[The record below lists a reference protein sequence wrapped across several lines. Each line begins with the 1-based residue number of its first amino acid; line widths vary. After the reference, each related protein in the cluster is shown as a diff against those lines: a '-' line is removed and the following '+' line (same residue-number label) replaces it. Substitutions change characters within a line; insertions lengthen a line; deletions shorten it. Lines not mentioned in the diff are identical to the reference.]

1 MSLFPNNYLLNIEKY
16 KIKNKNKQ
24 NKYIASK
31 PSFLMTSNTYRNFKE
46 KELENKKVNMTLT
59 TNNINNL
66 SNQRKNNIYNYNIK
80 SPNNNNFLTNR
91 NSKKI
96 FHKYINDENKENLK
110 NKCNINNA
118 LINNK
123 IKKEKNSFMN
133 NKYCNININKENIS
147 TNISNNNNLNND
159 NFKKISINPKK
170 KGRTLSSNINKII
183 PENSENKKVINTYRN
198 IPKKEKELMLN
209 EYNDHITNH
218 KKSNSIVL
226 SENNLNILPSK
237 SFCFNNLF
245 KLKQSQKNKSIM
257 RNNLINQE
265 SINNKSIFN
274 NTTNQFYTRLKQI
287 IPNNEA
293 NITNNKIN
301 DYTSKNNNSL
311 LNKYKNMNK
320 NFTSSNF
327 ATKFGINQYQFNNI
341 NSSINLNK
349 KRKNYKTKSI
359 TNISNIDSILNRS
372 KDSLPKKAQN
382 NTNKIKKKILKIDSC
397 TIPGYSMTGI
407 KQKNLDSFFL
417 QKNFLNKE
425 EHFLI
430 GICDGH
436 GIYGDLISQYISQ
449 NLPSFLQ
456 NISEDNLIQAYIDIN
471 NSLIN
476 NKKIDCSL
484 SGTTCTSLIISLEK
498 IICAN
503 IGNTR
508 AILARYENGY
518 YNTINLNRDHK
529 PTELDEIKRII
540 SQGGIIRQNYD
551 KIRKEYKGQERI
563 FLKNS
568 DIPGLNMSRSFGDNL
583 AHSIGVINIPEVKS
597 YEFTGNEKF
606 IVIATDSIW
615 QFIDSDECVEIIK
628 DFYEKNLDAIGALNA
643 LVTEAIKRWKKQEN
657 KIEDITAVVI
667 FFE

>member
-1 MSLFPNNYLLNIEKY
+1 MSLFSDNYLMNIEKY

-31 PSFLMTSNTYRNFKE
+31 QSFLMTSNTYRYFKE

-59 TNNINNL
+59 TNNFNN
-66 SNQRKNNIYNYNIK
+66 SKKNNIYNYNIK
-80 SPNNNNFLTNR
+80 SPNNNNFMVNK

-96 FHKYINDENKENLK
+96 FNKFINDENKENLK
-110 NKCNINNA
+110 NKYNTNNT

-123 IKKEKNSFMN
+123 IKKEKKTFMN
-133 NKYCNININKENIS
+133 NKYCNININKENIN
-147 TNISNNNNLNND
+147 TNINNVNNNNY
-159 NFKKISINPKK
+159 KKININPKK
-170 KGRTLSSNINKII
+170 KGRTLSSNINKIVT
-183 PENSENKKVINTYRN
+183 ENLESKKVINTYRN
-198 IPKKEKELMLN
+198 IQKKEKELILN
-209 EYNDHITNH
+209 EYNENIPNH
-218 KKSNSIVL
+218 KKKSNSIVL
-226 SENNLNILPSK
+226 SENNLNIFPSK
-237 SFCFNNLF
+237 SFCFNYLF

-257 RNNLINQE
+257 RNNLMNQE

-274 NTTNQFYTRLKQI
+274 NTTNQFYSRLKQI
-287 IPNNEA
+287 IPNDEV
-293 NITNNKIN
+293 NISKNKIN
-301 DYTSKNNNSL
+301 DYTNKNNNFL
-311 LNKYKNMNK
+311 LNKYKNINK
-320 NFTSSNF
+320 SFTSSIF
-327 ATKFGINQYQFNNI
+327 TSKFGLNQYQLNNN
-341 NSSINLNK
+341 NSLNLNK
-349 KRKNYKTKSI
+349 KPKKYKTKSI
-359 TNISNIDSILNRS
+359 TNISNIDSILKISR
-372 KDSLPKKAQN
+372 DSLPKKSQN
-382 NTNKIKKKILKIDSC
+382 KTNKILKKILKIDSC
-397 TIPGYSMTGI
+397 TIPGYSITGI

-417 QKNFLNKE
+417 KKNFLNKE
-425 EHFLI
+425 ENFLI

-449 NLPSFLQ
+449 NLPSFLETT
-456 NISEDNLIQAYIDIN
+456 SEENLIKAYIDIN
-471 NSLIN
+471 NSLIST
-476 NKKIDCSL
+476 KKIDCSL
-484 SGTTCTSLIISLEK
+484 SGTTCISLIISLEK

-518 YNTINLNRDHK
+518 YNPINLNRAHK
-529 PTELDEIKRII
+529 PTELDEIKRVI
-540 SQGGIIRQNYD
+540 SEGGIIRQNYD

-568 DIPGLNMSRSFGDNL
+568 DIPGLNISRSFGDNL

-597 YEFTGNEKF
+597 FEFNGNEKF

-615 QFIDSDECVEIIK
+615 QFIDSDECIEIIK
-628 DFYEKNLDAIGALNA
+628 NFYETNLDAIGALNA

>member
-1 MSLFPNNYLLNIEKY
+1 MSLFSDDYLMNIEKC

-24 NKYIASK
+24 NKYITSK

-59 TNNINNL
+59 TNNINNF
-66 SNQRKNNIYNYNIK
+66 SYQRKNNINNYNIK
-80 SPNNNNFLTNR
+80 SPNNNFLTNR

-96 FHKYINDENKENLK
+96 FHKYVNDENKENLK
-110 NKCNINNA
+110 NKYNINNT

-123 IKKEKNSFMN
+123 IKKEKKTFMN
-133 NKYCNININKENIS
+133 NKYCNIKINKEK
-147 TNISNNNNLNND
+147 ISNN
-159 NFKKISINPKK
+159 ISIN
-170 KGRTLSSNINKII
+170 NNNNKIT
-183 PENSENKKVINTYRN
+183 ENNIENKKVINTYRN
-198 IPKKEKELMLN
+198 IPKKEKELTLN
-209 EYNDHITNH
+209 EYNGNIPNH

-226 SENNLNILPSK
+226 SENNFNIFPSK

-245 KLKQSQKNKSIM
+245 KHKQSPKNKSIM
-257 RNNLINQE
+257 RNNFIKQE
-265 SINNKSIFN
+265 NINNKSIFN

-287 IPNNEA
+287 IPNNEI
-293 NITNNKIN
+293 NITKNKIS

-320 NFTSSNF
+320 SFTSSNF

-341 NSSINLNK
+341 NNSINLNK
-349 KRKNYKTKSI
+349 KPKKHKTRSI

-372 KDSLPKKAQN
+372 KDSIPKKPQN
-382 NTNKIKKKILKIDSC
+382 NPNKSLKKILKIDSC

-456 NISEDNLIQAYIDIN
+456 NISEENLIQAYIDIN

-551 KIRKEYKGQERI
+551 KIRKEYRGQEKI

-597 YEFTGNEKF
+597 YEYTGSEKF